1 MMKLKNI
8 LTIIIFSSLV
18 GFSISYAHIFD
29 GEPSSAMQ
37 AYIYRDG
44 LMHVI
49 SGQRTI
55 LRGMA
60 GGDVAMDEEKFIKAA
75 NNLTTAFS
83 IIPNAFE
90 DHMSVDESLAKPVI
104 WQNWDDF
111 VAKADE
117 LRMKAQ
123 EISEVAS
130 RQGADAAKDLVGGIR
145 CGGCHGEY
153 KYDVEELF

>member
-1 MMKLKNI
+1 MKRRGF
-8 LTIIIFSSLV
+8 IIISL
-18 GFSISYAHIFD
+18 FTCLISLGVSHAHIFD
-29 GEPSSAMQ
+29 GEPSAAMQ

-49 SGQRTI
+49 SAQRTI

-60 GGDVAMDEEKFIKAA
+60 GGDAAMDEKKFIKAA
-75 NNLTTAFS
+75 NDLATALS
-83 IIPNAFE
+83 IIPDAFE
-90 DHMSVDESLAKPVI
+90 KHMSVDESLARAVI

-111 VAKADE
+111 VSKADE

-123 EISEVAS
+123 EIASVAS
-130 RQGADAAKDLVGGIR
+130 SQGADAARDLVAGIR

-153 KYDVEELF
+153 KYDVEELY